1 LLPATTGHAQA
12 TPNETVER
20 LHRAIAQGDRTAA
33 SATLAANVRIFE
45 SGYVERSRD
54 EYLSHHFEADAKFA
68 QTVKRKVVWR
78 SEQMAGD
85 TALLLAE
92 TESSGSFKGKP
103 IKLFGLETIV
113 LRHVDGEWNIVH
125 IHWSS
130 RKR

>member
-1 LLPATTGHAQA
+1 
-12 TPNETVER
+12 
-20 LHRAIAQGDRTAA
+20 
-33 SATLAANVRIFE
+33 
-45 SGYVERSRD
+45 VERSRD